1 MARSPPIR
9 IEESLGSPAISMI
22 SAWILFRSA
31 ICMFL
36 KLGLSSVS
44 FTITGGSLD
53 SLPHGFLR
61 GGLRDCSRFSGPIDK
76 LVLGA
81 ILASVGDGV
90 EAGIWARMINQLF
103 HEDNCHIVAFI
114 AQENQVKWS
123 PDLILPENV
132 PVPILKTTKE
142 GKKNLGPIL
151 EFIETPEVEAAKKL
165 WINIYNEKQAIREKP
180 PEWIQAKYDRL
191 ETIRSKREEIKKKQL
206 EAANSTVTN
215 LSPVFF
221 SVQESE
227 TLPSNIISPDNK

>member
-1 MARSPPIR
+1 
-9 IEESLGSPAISMI
+9 MI
-22 SAWILFRSA
+22 VADKGKEKE
-31 ICMFL
+31 IC
-36 KLGLSSVS
+36 
-44 FTITGGSLD
+44 
-53 SLPHGFLR
+53 
-61 GGLRDCSRFSGPIDK
+61 
-76 LVLGA
+76 
-81 ILASVGDGV
+81 
-90 EAGIWARMINQLF
+90 INQLF

-215 LSPVFF
+215 LSPVSF
-221 SVQESE
+221 SVQEITGNTKLLKKSAVPTLFNKVAVIQTNEQINMPNKRILMMHNGNASTQPIHSSINSTQE
-227 TLPSNIISPDNK
+227 TVSYIAKLVHRIKN